1 MKLSANADLS
11 SIRQLVELGYDA
23 IDVGLCRVIYHDDP
37 YPHNPLL
44 DEDDYEKKLDGYIEE
59 CRRLGLVNDELFAR
73 DCAEMLAMRG
83 CGNYR
88 IRRDLAKRGVAE
100 FAPEAIEEL
109 SESESLRAL
118 EAARFKLRLLCRES
132 DPRKKREKLYRFLA
146 GRGFAPVSI
155 RQALDRLRAEEEHP
169 ELADEEPDL

>member
-1 MKLSANADLS
+1 MKKDTPEPTALEKAMTYLSRRGHSEAELSA
-11 SIRQLVELGYDA
+11 
-23 IDVGLCRVIYHDDP
+23 
-37 YPHNPLL
+37 
-44 DEDDYEKKLDGYIEE
+44 KLHRAGFGRFEISHALEE

-146 GRGFAPVSI
+146 GRGFAPASI

-169 ELADEEPDL
+169 ELAEEDPAF